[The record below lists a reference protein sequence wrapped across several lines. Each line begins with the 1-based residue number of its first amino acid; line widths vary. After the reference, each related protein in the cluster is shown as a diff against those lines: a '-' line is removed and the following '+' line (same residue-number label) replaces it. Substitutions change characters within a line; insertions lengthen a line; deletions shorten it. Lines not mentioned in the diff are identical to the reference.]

1 MSKRVCLLIL
11 FQICLLI
18 RSVFAESTVV
28 VFDEQV
34 RVSGAAVINLGQLAK
49 ISGDDEENNQKLR
62 QLKIGDAPVPGSSFV
77 LTKEVINMRLAAAGI
92 DLASAMWIIP
102 DRVTV
107 IGDSQVISA
116 QTLLDKGTNTIRD
129 QVGPNVKY
137 DDLHIFYVGREQ
149 DVTVPVGNVALS
161 ASLPYGIRYNTPTT
175 VMISI
180 SVDGQAVTKV
190 GLRFKVNLYR
200 LVTVAARQ
208 VNAREIFTEDDLR
221 YERMDT
227 GQIAAGFITD
237 KNKLLGL
244 MARRLITPGMV
255 ISDSM
260 VNKPVIVKRGNMVT
274 LTAFIGNIEVI
285 ASGQAMQDGYEN
297 QLIRI
302 KNVSSNKIV
311 LGKVIDE
318 DKVQVVTYKSA
329 SAS

>member
-11 FQICLLI
+11 FQICLFI
-18 RSVFAESTVV
+18 SSAFAEGTRVV
-28 VFDEQV
+28 IDEQV
-34 RVSGAAVINLGQLAK
+34 RVNGATISLGQVAT

-62 QLKIGDAPVPGSSFV
+62 QVKMGDAPVPGSSFV

-92 DLASAMWIIP
+92 DLTRVMWIIP

-107 IGDSQVISA
+107 IGDSQVINA
-116 QTLLDKGTNTIRD
+116 QTLIDKGINAIRD

-137 DDLHIFYVGREQ
+137 DDLHIFYVGREK
-149 DVTVPVGNVALS
+149 DVTVPVGTVALS

-200 LVTVAARQ
+200 QVTVAARQ

-237 KNKLLGL
+237 KNKILGL

>member
-1 MSKRVCLLIL
+1 MSKKVCLLIL
-11 FQICLLI
+11 FQICLFI
-18 RSVFAESTVV
+18 SSSFAEGTRVV
-28 VFDEQV
+28 IDEQV
-34 RVSGAAVINLGQLAK
+34 RVNGATISLGQIAN

-62 QLKIGDAPVPGSSFV
+62 QLKIGDSPVPGGSFV
-77 LTKEVINMRLAAAGI
+77 LTKEVINMRLAATGI
-92 DLASAMWIIP
+92 DLASVMWVIP

-107 IGDSQVISA
+107 IGESQVVSA
-116 QTLLDKGTNTIRD
+116 QTLIEKGINAIRD
-129 QVGPNVKY
+129 QVGPNVKHE
-137 DDLHIFYVGREQ
+137 DLNIFYVGREQ
-149 DVTVPVGNVALS
+149 DVTIPVGNATLS
-161 ASLPYGIRYNTPTT
+161 TSLPYGIRYNTPTT
-175 VMISI
+175 VMVSI
-180 SVDGQAVTKV
+180 SVNGQVITKV
-190 GLRFKVNLYR
+190 GLKFKVNLYR
-200 LVTVAARQ
+200 QVAVAASQ

-227 GQIAAGFITD
+227 GQIAAGFFTD
-237 KNKLLGL
+237 KNKILGL

-255 ISDSM
+255 ITDSM
-260 VNKPVIVKRGNMVT
+260 VSKPVIVKRGNMVT

-318 DKVQVVTYKSA
+318 DKVQVVTYKRA

>member
-1 MSKRVCLLIL
+1 MSKKVCLLIL
-11 FQICLLI
+11 FQICVLI
-18 RSVFAESTVV
+18 TSAFAEGTRVV
-28 VFDEQV
+28 IDEQV
-34 RVSGAAVINLGQLAK
+34 RVNGAAISLGQVAK
-49 ISGDDEENNQKLR
+49 ISGDDEKINQELR
-62 QLKIGDAPVPGSSFV
+62 QLKIGDAPAPGSSFV
-77 LTKEVINMRLAAAGI
+77 LTKEIITMRLAAAGI
-92 DLASAMWIIP
+92 DLASVMWSIP

-116 QTLLDKGTNTIRD
+116 QTLIDKGINAIRD

-149 DVTVPVGNVALS
+149 EVTAPVGTVALA

-175 VMISI
+175 IIISV

-190 GLRFKVNLYR
+190 SLRFKVNLYR
-200 LVTVAARQ
+200 QVTVAARQ

-237 KNKLLGL
+237 KNKILGL

-274 LTAFIGNIEVI
+274 LTAFIGTIEVI
-285 ASGQAMQDGYEN
+285 TSGQALQDGYEN
-297 QLIRI
+297 QLIRV
-302 KNVSSNKIV
+302 KNISSNKIV
-311 LGKVIDE
+311 FGKVIE
-318 DKVQVVTYKSA
+318 ENKVQVLTYKSA

>member
-18 RSVFAESTVV
+18 RLVFAESTVV
-28 VFDEQV
+28 VIDEQA
-34 RVSGAAVINLGQLAK
+34 RVSGAVINLGQLAK

-77 LTKEVINMRLAAAGI
+77 LTKEIITMRLAATGT
-92 DLASAMWIIP
+92 DLASVMWVIP

-107 IGDSQVISA
+107 IGDSQVVSA
-116 QTLLDKGTNTIRD
+116 QTLIDKGINAIRD
-129 QVGPNVKY
+129 QVGPNVKHE
-137 DDLHIFYVGREQ
+137 DLHIFYVGREQ
-149 DVTVPVGNVALS
+149 DVTVPTGSVTLS

-200 LVTVAARQ
+200 QVAVAASQ
-208 VNAREIFTEDDLR
+208 VNAREIFTENSLR

-227 GQIAAGFITD
+227 GQIAPGFFTD
-237 KNKLLGL
+237 KNKVLGL

-255 ISDSM
+255 ITDSM

-329 SAS
+329 SVS

>member
-1 MSKRVCLLIL
+1 MSKKVCLLVV
-11 FQICLLI
+11 FQICFFISL
-18 RSVFAESTVV
+18 SFAEGTRVV
-28 VFDEQV
+28 IEEQV
-34 RVSGAAVINLGQLAK
+34 KVNGAAISLGQIAK
-49 ISGDDEENNQKLR
+49 ISGDNEESNQKLR

-77 LTKEVINMRLAAAGI
+77 LTKEIITMRLAATES
-92 DLASAMWIIP
+92 DLANVIWVIP

-107 IGDSQVISA
+107 IGDSQTVNA
-116 QTLLDKGTNTIRD
+116 QTLIDKGINAIRE
-129 QVGPNVKY
+129 QVGPNVKHE
-137 DDLHIFYVGREQ
+137 DLNVFYAGREQ
-149 DVTVPVGNVALS
+149 DVTVPVGTVALT

-175 VMISI
+175 VMISV
-180 SVDGQAVTKV
+180 SVDGQAVTKIS
-190 GLRFKVNLYR
+190 LRFRVNLYR
-200 LVTVAARQ
+200 QVAVAARQ
-208 VNAREIFTEDDLR
+208 VNAREILTEDDLR

-237 KNKLLGL
+237 KSKIRGL

-255 ISDSM
+255 ITDSM

-285 ASGQAMQDGYEN
+285 TSGQALQDGYEN

-302 KNVSSNKIV
+302 KNISSNKIV

-318 DKVQVVTYKSA
+318 DKVQVLTYKGA